1 MEIVTYNNLEDF
13 KENYLI
19 DFSLF
24 SDEIKYINYLQNL
37 KKSYKN
43 LLIKLNEN
51 RGNLYYS
58 EYGIRQ
64 SKNLSNIIGSDFNH
78 IESEIEK
85 LIRSNWQDTQILQQ
99 RILTDEY
106 LVLNKINLIIDEKK
120 QRKHEELINEYI
132 NERFTSLLRMRDYF
146 DNHIE
151 PIEEILDFINFQID
165 SEKVNLLRFQ
175 NIQTQSKDEPEP
187 LTTNQTK
194 KIGLLIRSGIIDFL
208 REKNPKISDNQIAG
222 FIQLLSKEPL
232 KQNSINPHLSKTN
245 SKYAIQNKQDEND
258 LDLILKQFGIS
269 PQSE

>member
-43 LLIKLNEN
+43 LLIKLDEN
-51 RGNLYYS
+51 RANLYYS

-85 LIRSNWQDTQILQQ
+85 LIRSNYQDTQILQQ

-132 NERFTSLLRMRDYF
+132 NERFASLLRMRDYF

-187 LTTNQTK
+187 LTANQTK

-232 KQNSINPHLSKTN
+232 KQSSINPHLSKTN
-245 SKYAIQNKQDEND
+245 SKYAIQNQQDKND
-258 LDLILKQFGIS
+258 LDFILTKYGIS